1 MTRRS
6 PHLRRFDTIIQAT
19 ATRLAA
25 SDVTPAVLHRG
36 RGPNHGDLLTAD
48 IHTPEGTI
56 RLHAWANTQHTLTR
70 LFAAG
75 DDPNRTIQ
83 MTVTGRAANRIADI
97 IAEHHRKGTI

>member
-36 RGPNHGDLLTAD
+36 RGPNRGDLLTAT
-48 IHTPEGTI
+48 IHTPTGTLN
-56 RLHAWANTQHTLTR
+56 LHAWANTRHTLTR

-75 DDPNRTIQ
+75 NDPNCTIQ
-83 MTVTGRAANRIADI
+83 LHVTNRAANRIADI